1 MQYQKVDF
9 SAYAI
14 EHNCCIDS
22 ELIGRLTGYEIL
34 AGKDKNQRQE
44 CGCVESIDIGQ
55 YNTCSH
61 GCKYCYANFNAKSV
75 ATFRAQHNPESPLLI
90 GELSSTDKITER
102 KMKSLRGKVLNQE
115 QLSLF

>member
-1 MQYQKVDF
+1 M
-9 SAYAI
+9 
-14 EHNCCIDS
+14 
-22 ELIGRLTGYEIL
+22 
-34 AGKDKNQRQE
+34 
-44 CGCVESIDIGQ
+44 ESIDIGQ